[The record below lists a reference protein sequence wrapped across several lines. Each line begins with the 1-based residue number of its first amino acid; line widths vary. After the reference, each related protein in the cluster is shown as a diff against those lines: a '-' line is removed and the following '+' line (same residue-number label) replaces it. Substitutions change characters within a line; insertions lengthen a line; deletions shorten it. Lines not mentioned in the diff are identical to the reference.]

1 MFPTPLGVEFNIN
14 VSNNERSFLLDAEY
28 HLHEKYNM
36 IVSCN
41 KYIINDVPILKA
53 AIQQHLDEYSKVALA
68 TTEKLIITQSWCSK
82 HENSKEYVFPHAHQ
96 NSVISGVYYVAADDA
111 AEGLTFY
118 RNEKINGDIIA
129 WPTSTNLVSTYNWD
143 WETISIKQGML
154 LLFPSKMMHSVSGTL
169 EKTNNIRCA
178 LAFNTWFKD
187 PIGSENDFSRLKI

>member
-1 MFPTPLGVEFNIN
+1 MFPTPLGVEFNIKM
-14 VSNNERSFLLDAEY
+14 SNNEKSFLLDAEY

-36 IVSCN
+36 IVSRN

-53 AIQQHLDEYSKVALA
+53 SIQQHLDEYSKVALA

-96 NSVISGVYYVAADDA
+96 NSIISGVYYVAADDA

-154 LLFPSKMMHSVSGTL
+154 LLFPSKILHQPRPLSKKFRGLRVVL
-169 EKTNNIRCA
+169 VVK
-178 LAFNTWFKD
+178 FK
-187 PIGSENDFSRLKI
+187 P